1 MTSPLSVFFFAFRVS
16 TSFRVR
22 SPRRVDV
29 TEGMMAGRLAIL
41 CTAVVIYLIVW
52 TLFMRPH
59 AVHSRSDLRFTQC
72 SYDDVMT
79 YVSVSGKL
87 EFTCL
92 VFLVKN
98 NEPRNEV

>member
-1 MTSPLSVFFFAFRVS
+1 MFGVTVDYGLLVTMPFSVSAFRVS
-16 TSFRVR
+16 TSFRAR

-59 AVHSRSDLRFTQC
+59 VVHGERDLRFTQC

-87 EFTCL
+87 YR
-92 VFLVKN
+92 VY
-98 NEPRNEV
+98 